1 MFEAMPIKDN
11 AYLAALY
18 EYMKDATNMTDVEA
32 LNFVRVCWQHHT
44 DIRFVR
50 LVADRKDLEDP
61 ADSPIVRNLRDELA
75 HRESV
80 HNDTL
85 AHIYMQLNDAH
96 RDLEQARHEL
106 EMSKSRVTS
115 ADISNLAKAFE
126 CVQQNRNLGKGYE
139 LNTVYRGK
147 ILNALENATEAYI
160 KAIKQD
166 EGEKDA

>member
-1 MFEAMPIKDN
+1 MFESLPVKDSKYLHELFRYIKEETEMAD
-11 AYLAALY
+11 
-18 EYMKDATNMTDVEA
+18 EYVHQ
-32 LNFVRVCWQHHT
+32 FVMMCWRKHT
-44 DIRFVR
+44 DIDFVR
-50 LVADRKDLEDP
+50 LVSDRKDLEDP

-75 HRESV
+75 NRESV

-85 AHIYMQLNDAH
+85 AHVHMQLNDAH